1 MNTRSQ
7 IKKINL
13 EKENKQN
20 IINDLYTVEI
30 NFDEA
35 INAWRANKKCIGNGH
50 YKYICIQKTKSGNQ
64 CKRESLK
71 FCDNCKMH
79 QPQPF
84 TTKKKKIEPTIW
96 LSNVDLSH
104 FTYTHSHIC

>member
-7 IKKINL
+7 T
-13 EKENKQN
+13 EKNKN
-20 IINDLYTVEI
+20 PDLYKVEI

-35 INAWRANKKCIGNGH
+35 SISWRANKKCIGNGH

-71 FCDNCKMH
+71 FCDHCKIH
-79 QPQPF
+79 QPL
-84 TTKKKKIEPTIW
+84 KKVELT
-96 LSNVDLSH
+96 H

>member
-7 IKKINL
+7 TKKMNI
-13 EKENKQN
+13 EKERK
-20 IINDLYTVEI
+20 ITLYKVEI

-35 INAWRANKKCIGNGH
+35 SELWRANKKCMGNGH
-50 YKYICIQKTKSGNQ
+50 YKYICTQKTKSGNQ

-71 FCDNCKMH
+71 FCDHCKMH

-84 TTKKKKIEPTIW
+84 KKVEPKI
-96 LSNVDLSH
+96 
-104 FTYTHSHIC
+104 

>member
-7 IKKINL
+7 TKKMIF
-13 EKENKQN
+13 EKEKLINQN
-20 IINDLYTVEI
+20 TALYTVEI

-35 INAWRANKKCIGNGH
+35 INAWRANKKSIGNGH
-50 YKYICIQKTKSGNQ
+50 YKYICLQKTKTGNQ

-79 QPQPF
+79 SL
-84 TTKKKKIEPTIW
+84 K
-96 LSNVDLSH
+96 
-104 FTYTHSHIC
+104 

>member
-7 IKKINL
+7 TKKMNL
-13 EKENKQN
+13 NVNKV
-20 IINDLYTVEI
+20 LYTVEI

-35 INAWRANKKCIGNGH
+35 SEAWRSNKKCIGNGH

-71 FCDNCKMH
+71 FCDHCK
-79 QPQPF
+79 
-84 TTKKKKIEPTIW
+84 I
-96 LSNVDLSH
+96 
-104 FTYTHSHIC
+104 HSPKPK

>member
-7 IKKINL
+7 TKQM
-13 EKENKQN
+13 KQN
-20 IINDLYTVEI
+20 LINQNTALYTVEI

-35 INAWRANKKCIGNGH
+35 IDAWRANKKSIGNGH

-71 FCDNCKMH
+71 FCDHCKMH
-79 QPQPF
+79 QPKSF
-84 TTKKKKIEPTIW
+84 
-96 LSNVDLSH
+96 
-104 FTYTHSHIC
+104 

>member
-7 IKKINL
+7 TKKMNI
-13 EKENKQN
+13 EKENKKT
-20 IINDLYTVEI
+20 DLYTVEI

-35 INAWRANKKCIGNGH
+35 SEAWRANKKCMGNGH

-71 FCDNCKMH
+71 FCDYCKMH
-79 QPQPF
+79 SP
-84 TTKKKKIEPTIW
+84 K
-96 LSNVDLSH
+96 
-104 FTYTHSHIC
+104 

>member
-7 IKKINL
+7 IKKITL
-13 EKENKQN
+13 KIEIEKEKENKK
-20 IINDLYTVEI
+20 NDLYKVEI
-30 NFDEA
+30 NFDESSE
-35 INAWRANKKCIGNGH
+35 AWRSNKKCICNGH

-79 QPQPF
+79 QPN
-84 TTKKKKIEPTIW
+84 
-96 LSNVDLSH
+96 L
-104 FTYTHSHIC
+104 